1 MNRDKISAFTLR
13 IASSNGSGLIS
24 ILYEIYE
31 EYEIDA
37 IDAFRAGNTDDAI
50 FSLKRCAEVVNH
62 LQKDL
67 NFEYKVSRNLYA
79 LYDYVKR
86 NISRSIYQANDD
98 GLKEAKKV
106 MDNLGEAFAQIA
118 RDDNSA
124 PIMQNTQ
131 QIVAGNTYS
140 RSSLNEE
147 IMGNQSSRGF
157 WA

>member
-50 FSLKRCAEVVNH
+50 FALKRCAEVVNH

>member
-37 IDAFRAGNTDDAI
+37 IEAFRAGNTDDAI
-50 FSLKRCAEVVNH
+50 FALKRCAEVVNH